1 MNACFSFVQD
11 INQFLWSG
19 PLLLLLSGA
28 HIYFTLLL
36 KFPQKHLL
44 SAIRMSVCA
53 PSGENKNFSVFAT
66 LSATLA
72 STLGTGNIVG
82 VSTAVALGGP
92 GAIFWCWLTGVLGM
106 ATSYAE
112 CFLSVRFRNQDAS
125 GIYHG
130 GPMYVWEIGLHNK
143 FIGKFYAFL
152 TFLAALFVGCFTQ
165 ANAVT
170 QTTELTFHISPWATG
185 LVTVVLIAFVI
196 LKGNRS
202 IANACMKIVPV
213 LGILYTLICVLLL
226 WINRAALLPAIVL
239 IVKHALAPRAA
250 LGGAAASSLMLTARF
265 GIARG
270 LFTNEAGIGTAAIT
284 AAATSEQNPVRQA
297 YVSMTAVFWDTVVMC
312 LLSGLA
318 IVTNMILHPDSV
330 TLANEG
336 NLVDVAFSYLP
347 FGGNA
352 FLSLCLAAFAIT
364 TLIGW
369 SYMGQQAY
377 GYLTGNKGFL
387 YYKLA
392 YLSMIFIGAIL
403 PLRFVWECADLVNAF
418 MVIPSVGALFLLQ
431 KELRIT

>member
-1 MNACFSFVQD
+1 
-11 INQFLWSG
+11 
-19 PLLLLLSGA
+19 
-28 HIYFTLLL
+28 
-36 KFPQKHLL
+36 
-44 SAIRMSVCA
+44 MSVCA